1 MTTEEELEEGKMPLL
16 EHLIELRKRI
26 IYSLLSLIVA
36 FVPCFYF
43 AQPMYNFLA
52 APLGK
57 ILANQP
63 GGPTIIQT
71 DLLEGFVT
79 NIRIGFWAAFCLA
92 FPVIAS
98 QVWMFV
104 APGLYRNERRA
115 FLPYLFAT
123 PILFIMGA
131 ALAYFVIFP
140 AAWKFFASFQQL
152 GGNGELAIQLLPKM
166 SDYLTLVLHLTF
178 AFGFAFQMPV
188 LLTLMARVG
197 LVTADGLAAKRR
209 YAVLA
214 NFVIAALVT
223 PPDMFSMIALAVPM
237 LGLYEISIV
246 SCRMVE
252 KRRAEREAAE
262 EAELAG
268 KAPGGT

>member
-1 MTTEEELEEGKMPLL
+1 VSSDADLEEGKMPLI

-26 IYSLLSLIVA
+26 VYSLCALIVA

-43 AQPMYNFLA
+43 SQPMYYFIA
-52 APLGK
+52 APLAK
-57 ILANQP
+57 FLTDAS
-63 GGPTIIQT
+63 GGHFIQT
-71 DLLEGFVT
+71 DLLEGFIT
-79 NIRIGFWAAFCLA
+79 NIRIGFWAAFCVA

-104 APGLYRNERRA
+104 APGLYKNERRA

-123 PILFIMGA
+123 PVLFIMGA

-140 AAWKFFASFQQL
+140 AAFAFFIKFQQL
-152 GGNGELAIQLLPKM
+152 SGDVKIELMPKM
-166 SDYLTLVLHLTF
+166 SDYLTFVLHLTF

-197 LVTADGLAAKRR
+197 LVTAAGLAAKRR
-209 YAVLA
+209 FAVLA
-214 NFVIAALVT
+214 NVVVAALVT
-223 PPDMFSMIALAVPM
+223 PPDVFSMIALAVPM
-237 LGLYEISIV
+237 LVLYEISIF

-262 EAELAG
+262 EAELTG
-268 KAPGGT
+268 KAPSGG